1 MPVVVT
7 RGLNRNSQFAKA
19 ALKKGRAKLAP
30 KIQAIADDAVRRAE
44 AHIAEDL
51 ITDRPGGPTGRR
63 KSGARRLKGSIR
75 VQVIDGGD
83 GTFPFTI
90 RLSSRAEEKKVAALE
105 FGAPAHTIAARNADQ
120 LWLPKAIKGNKA
132 SQAYTTTKFPA
143 GPEVEH
149 PGNKAYRFMTRGLE
163 EAASAALSRAIRLKR
178 S

>member
-19 ALKKGRAKLAP
+19 AMKKGKAKLAP

-44 AHIAEDL
+44 AHIADAL
-51 ITDRPGGPTGRR
+51 ITARP
-63 KSGARRLKGSIR
+63 SARRHAGTRRLAGSIR

-90 RLSSRAEEKKVAALE
+90 KLSSRANEKKVAALE
-105 FGAPAHTIAARNADQ
+105 FGVITTHAIAARNADQ
-120 LWLPKAIKGNKA
+120 LWLPKATKGNRA
-132 SQAYTTTKFPA
+132 SQAYTTSKFPV
-143 GPEVEH
+143 GPSVEH
-149 PGNKAYRFMTRGLE
+149 PGNRAYRFMTRGLE
-163 EAASAALSRAIRLKR
+163 EAASAALNRAIRLKR

>member
-19 ALKKGRAKLAP
+19 AMKKGKAKLAP

-44 AHIAEDL
+44 AHIADEL
-51 ITDRPGGPTGRR
+51 ITDRP
-63 KSGARRLKGSIR
+63 SARRHAGTRRLAGSIR

-90 RLSSRAEEKKVAALE
+90 KLSSRANEKKVAALE
-105 FGAPAHTIAARNADQ
+105 FGAAPHTIAARNADQ
-120 LWLPKAIKGNKA
+120 LWLPKATKGNRA
-132 SQAYTTTKFPA
+132 SQAYTTSKFPV
-143 GPEVEH
+143 GPSVEH
-149 PGNKAYRFMTRGLE
+149 PGNRAYRFMTRGLE
-163 EAASAALSRAIRLKR
+163 EAASAALNRAIRLKR